1 MARKTDIPKTDIPT
15 RAIDAALKLAA
26 EKGWNAVSY
35 GEIAKAA
42 DLSIAQLYPI
52 FPSKTAILTAF
63 SRQVDEAVLA
73 GIMPEDEAESRRD
86 RLFDVLMRRFELLK
100 PHREAI
106 AAIAKD
112 LPRDWVAAAC
122 LANQTVTS
130 MNWMLRAAG
139 IEDSGMRG
147 MVRARA
153 LAGVYAA
160 TLRVWLNDEGEDM
173 GKTMAALDRNLD
185 RAQRWAGTLNL

>member
-1 MARKTDIPKTDIPT
+1 MARKTDIPNQ
-15 RAIDAALKLAA
+15 AIDAALALAA

-42 DLSIAQLYPI
+42 GLTIAQLYPI

-63 SRQVDEAVLA
+63 ARRIDEAVLA
-73 GIMPEDEAESRRD
+73 GIMPEDEGESARD

-100 PHREAI
+100 PHREAV

-112 LPRDWVAAAC
+112 LPRDLIAAAC
-122 LANQTVTS
+122 LARQAVTS

-139 IEDSGMRG
+139 IEDGGMRG
-147 MVRARA
+147 AVRARA
-153 LAGVYAA
+153 LAGVYGA
-160 TLRVWLNDEGEDM
+160 TMRTWLNDDSAEL
-173 GKTMAALDRNLD
+173 GKTMAALDRNLS
-185 RAQRWAGTLNL
+185 RAERWAGALNL